1 MTITLMIATIAVE
14 PGWAIGAVSLS
25 DPAIDRDL
33 LLDAYGQPWVPG
45 SALAGSLRAHLA
57 AARPPADELLMGSR
71 PPHDQDSAAE
81 STVSP
86 LWIAGCTFTPDTT
99 DAGDRAAAVET
110 TGQTAID
117 RSRGAAAAGSLRFS
131 RLTASGGT
139 LTVYLRH
146 DETDNQALTDSDLD
160 LITGWQPTIG
170 RDRTKGS
177 GRAML
182 TSLRHGTIDPA
193 TTEGARTWL
202 SHSGTGLFD
211 AVATQTISCSHTNEP
226 WLQERFTI
234 VDGFLTSDGLPSRDA
249 RTRQRLG
256 QPLIA
261 GSAWKGVIRSR
272 TEFILRSRY
281 GESAACQQQTGC
293 GNCPVCAVFGHQ
305 GHRGLLAFRDSTI
318 EKAIHQPKRTQVG
331 IDRVTGGSREAL
343 LFSTEALAG
352 GNVVLLQIDAL
363 GEIPPWVPNVIHHVL
378 RDINDGLI
386 GVGSRTTRGLG
397 TLELLGQ
404 IADPVPVVVPGL
416 ETTEPEPA

>member
-1 MTITLMIATIAVE
+1 MTITLMIATTTVE
-14 PGWAIGAVSLS
+14 PGWSIGAVSLS

-71 PPHDQDSAAE
+71 PPHDQYSAAD

-86 LWIAGCTFTPDTT
+86 LWIAGCSFTPDITGT
-99 DAGDRAAAVET
+99 DGETPAAVET
-110 TGQTAID
+110 IGQTAID
-117 RSRGAAAAGSLRFS
+117 RFRGAAAAGSLRFS

-160 LITGWQPTIG
+160 LITGWQPAIG

-177 GRAML
+177 GRATL

-193 TTEGARTWL
+193 TAEGARTWL
-202 SHSGTGLFD
+202 SHSGTSLFEV
-211 AVATQTISCSHTNEP
+211 VATNVISGDRTGEP
-226 WLQERFTI
+226 WLQEWFKI
-234 VDGFLTSDGLPSRDA
+234 VDGFLTSDGLPSRNA

-256 QPLIA
+256 QPLIP

-272 TEFILRSRY
+272 TEFIPRSRY

-293 GNCPVCAVFGHQ
+293 GNCPVCAVFGHEGQ
-305 GHRGLLAFRDSTI
+305 RGLLAFRDSYA
-318 EKAIHQPKRTQVG
+318 EEPVHHPPRTQVG

-343 LFSTEALAG
+343 LFKTEALADG
-352 GNVVLLQIDAL
+352 RVLLQIDAL
-363 GEIPPWVPNVIHHVL
+363 GEIPPWVRNVIHHVL